1 MPTPPANTLPFSSKW
16 QYQRELDL
24 LSKENSMAEKRRS
37 TKRTKDPV
45 VLYPPP
51 LHVLLF
57 AAASYAW
64 FSYAL
69 KPRSIPV
76 ISVHS
81 SPSSMTIGPL
91 YIDLA
96 LSTRVD
102 SFLILCPSELV
113 TF

>member
-1 MPTPPANTLPFSSKW
+1 MPTLPANKLPFSSKW

-45 VLYPPP
+45 VLYPP
-51 LHVLLF
+51 LHVFLF
-57 AAASYAW
+57 AVVSNAW

-81 SPSSMTIGPL
+81 PPSSVTVGVLSMISLFPL
-91 YIDLA
+91 AWTL
-96 LSTRVD
+96 
-102 SFLILCPSELV
+102 F
-113 TF
+113 

>member
-37 TKRTKDPV
+37 TKGTKDPV

-51 LHVLLF
+51 LYVFLF
-57 AAASYAW
+57 AVASYAW

-91 YIDLA
+91 SIGLA